1 MGCLAVS
8 LAPPSQPGPMAM
20 AALLLHFSSLSCFI
34 PLPLAALPTAWA
46 AWRCPMRRLRSPGRW
61 RWPLLPRLLSSPCS
75 SLVTCFTVHST
86 IRCHDHQPKH
96 GSPEGGAEGG
106 AEGGRSEVGELARK
120 FRLDCLKEK
129 PCLVAPGGTWGLLWA
144 LGGSK
149 IVPGG
154 FWGLLGAPGGLKIV
168 PGGSW
173 GLLGPPGGSWGLLG
187 ASSAWKFVPGSFSPG
202 PPRKIVPGS
211 FYSVKKSYLGVKS
224 YLEGSSA

>member
-1 MGCLAVS
+1 
-8 LAPPSQPGPMAM
+8 
-20 AALLLHFSSLSCFI
+20 
-34 PLPLAALPTAWA
+34 
-46 AWRCPMRRLRSPGRW
+46 MRRLRSPGRW

-106 AEGGRSEVGELARK
+106 RSRVGELARK

-154 FWGLLGAPGGLKIV
+154 FWGLLGGRKSYLEALRGSWRFENRTWWLLGAPGGVENRTWWLLV
-168 PGGSW
+168 APGGSW
-173 GLLGPPGGSWGLLG
+173 GVENRTWWLLVGTWGLLWAHSMG
-187 ASSAWKFVPGSFSPG
+187 KDSCYVVTALRRMFCNYLNLQGPGFGTCRFMSH
-202 PPRKIVPGS
+202 VAA
-211 FYSVKKSYLGVKS
+211 KSRHF
-224 YLEGSSA
+224 